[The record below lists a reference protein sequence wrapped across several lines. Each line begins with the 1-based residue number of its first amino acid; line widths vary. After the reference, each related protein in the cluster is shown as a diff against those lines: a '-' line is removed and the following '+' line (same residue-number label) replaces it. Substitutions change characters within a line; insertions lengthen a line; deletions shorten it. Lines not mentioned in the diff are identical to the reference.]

1 MIRERE
7 KERMERERQRE
18 RERTKD
24 RLVVAVKGEKI
35 IDTFGRN
42 CYVYEKELN
51 NRELKL
57 LKEHCFYENQT
68 WSIIIK

>member
-51 NRELKL
+51 N
-57 LKEHCFYENQT
+57 
-68 WSIIIK
+68 